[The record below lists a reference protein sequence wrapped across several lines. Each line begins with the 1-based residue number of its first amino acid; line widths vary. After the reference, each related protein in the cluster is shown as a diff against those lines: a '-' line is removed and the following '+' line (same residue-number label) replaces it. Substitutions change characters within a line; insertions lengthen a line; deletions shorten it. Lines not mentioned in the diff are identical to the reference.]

1 MYYEEQVID
10 GQLCYRTTP
19 DGPWAV
25 VEYKELVDRVVFA
38 EKKVR
43 QLESELESFIGPDP
57 EMEEDARVSG
67 KIRRQSRAAIVAYSA
82 DCPLL

>member
-1 MYYEEQVID
+1 MYYEERVID

-25 VEYKELVDRVVFA
+25 VEYKELVERVVYA

-43 QLESELESFIGPDP
+43 QLESGLESFIGS
-57 EMEEDARVSG
+57 DAAMG
-67 KIRRQSRAAIVAYSA
+67 GQS
-82 DCPLL
+82 